1 MESSFSIHE
10 SDDLL
15 YLHVRG
21 EVTVDGL
28 MDMVRCSRSD
38 PAFRD
43 GMSSVCD
50 LRETQG
56 GHWDYSEAQRYRD
69 FIVHIAGV
77 HKRRWAMVARPGAL
91 AATLH
96 VIILI
101 SEQVGEIIEMQVF
114 DDPDKARRWARREI
128 D

>member
-10 SDDLL
+10 TDGLL
-15 YLHVRG
+15 YVHVRG

-28 MDMVRCSRSD
+28 IDMVRRSRQD
-38 PAFRD
+38 PSFRD

-50 LRETQG
+50 LRESHGQ
-56 GHWDYSEAQRYRD
+56 WDYSETQRYRD
-69 FIVHIAGV
+69 FIVHIAGT
-77 HKRRWAMVARPGAL
+77 HKRRWAMVVRPGAL
-91 AATLH
+91 AAALH

-101 SEQVGEIIEMQVF
+101 SDQIGDIIQMQVF
-114 DDPDKARRWARREI
+114 DDPERARRWARREI

>member
-10 SDDLL
+10 TDELL
-15 YLHVRG
+15 YVHVRG

-28 MDMVRCSRSD
+28 IDMVKRSRRD
-38 PAFRD
+38 PAFRA

-50 LRETQG
+50 LRESH

-69 FIVHIAGV
+69 FIVHIAGT
-77 HKRRWAMVARPGAL
+77 HKRRWAMIARPGAL

-96 VIILI
+96 VVILI
-101 SEQVGEIIEMQVF
+101 SDQVGDLIQMQVF
-114 DDPDKARRWARREI
+114 DDPERARRWARHEI

>member
-10 SDDLL
+10 TDDLL
-15 YLHVRG
+15 YVHVRG

-28 MDMVRCSRSD
+28 IDMVRRSRSH

-50 LRETQG
+50 LRESH
-56 GHWDYSEAQRYRD
+56 GHWDFSETQRYRD
-69 FIVHIAGV
+69 FIVHIAGT

-96 VIILI
+96 VVILI
-101 SEQVGEIIEMQVF
+101 SDQIGHIIQMQVF
-114 DDPDKARRWARREI
+114 DDPEKACRWARREI

>member
-21 EVTVDGL
+21 EVTVDRL
-28 MDMVRCSRSD
+28 IEMVLSSRKD

-50 LRETQG
+50 LRESH
-56 GHWDYSEAQRYRD
+56 GHWDYSETQRYRD

-77 HKRRWAMVARPGAL
+77 HKRRWAMVVKPGAL
-91 AATLH
+91 AAMLH

-101 SEQVGEIIEMQVF
+101 SDQVRDIIQMQVF
-114 DDPDKARRWARREI
+114 DDPERARRWARSEI

>member
-1 MESSFSIHE
+1 MESTIAVHE
-10 SDDLL
+10 EDDLL
-15 YLHVRG
+15 YTHVRG

-28 MDMVRCSRSD
+28 IDMVSRSREL
-38 PAFRD
+38 PTFRP

-50 LRETQG
+50 LRESHGQ
-56 GHWDYSEAQRYRD
+56 WDYSETQRYRD
-69 FIVHIAGV
+69 FIVHIAGA

-96 VIILI
+96 VVIVI
-101 SEQVGEIIEMQVF
+101 SDPVRDVIQMQVF
-114 DDPDKARRWARREI
+114 EDPAVARRWARFET

>member
-1 MESSFSIHE
+1 MESSFTIHE
-10 SDDLL
+10 ADDLL
-15 YLHVRG
+15 YLRVRG

-28 MDMVRCSRSD
+28 INMIKRSREH
-38 PAFRD
+38 PNFRE
-43 GMSSVCD
+43 GLSSVCD
-50 LRETQG
+50 LRESH
-56 GHWDYSEAQRYRD
+56 GHWDFSETQRYRD

-96 VIILI
+96 VVILI
-101 SEQVGEIIEMQVF
+101 SDQVSHIIRMQAS
-114 DDPDKARRWARREI
+114 DDPDKARSWAMGEI